1 MGRTDVRDL
10 EAMAAADEPI
20 TMLTAY
26 DAPTARILDDAG
38 VDILLMG
45 DSAGNLVLGHDD
57 TLSVTI
63 DEALTLTGAVA
74 RGAEE
79 ALVVGDMPFGSYG
92 ASTAQSVENAQRFLT
107 EADAQA
113 VKLETA
119 PGGERTVALIDRLT
133 ELGVPVMGHTGLTPQ
148 RVNEVGGRVVQGRD
162 TEHSASPETL
172 VETALALED
181 AGAFA
186 IVLELVAEP
195 AAKRVTEAVDVPVIG
210 IGAGRHVDGQVLTI
224 SDVLGYGEYDLT
236 FDKEYADVPSV
247 VAEAAAD
254 YVAEVRDGAF
264 PTREHTFDPED

>member
-10 EAMAAADEPI
+10 EEMADADEPI

-26 DAPTARILDDAG
+26 DAPTAGILDDAG

-57 TLSVTI
+57 TISVTVE
-63 DEALTLTGAVA
+63 EALTLTGAVA

-79 ALVVGDMPFGSYG
+79 AMVVGDMPFGSYG
-92 ASTAQSVENAQRFLT
+92 ASTAESVENAKRFLT

-119 PGGERTVALIDRLT
+119 PGGERTVELIDRLT

-162 TEHSASPETL
+162 TEHSASPEAL
-172 VETALALED
+172 VETAEALED

-195 AAKRVTEAVDVPVIG
+195 AARRVTEAVDVPTIG

-236 FDKEYADVPSV
+236 FDKEYANVPGV
-247 VAEAAAD
+247 VADAAAE
-254 YVAEVRDGAF
+254 YIGEVRDGEF
-264 PTREHTFDPED
+264 PTRDHAFDPED